1 MIVLVCGGRDYND
14 YTNVFRTLYKIYGEH
29 GITLIVHGGATGAD
43 SLAEK
48 FAKEYEIP
56 SLRVPAQWKK
66 FGVPAGPIRNAQM
79 LDFMGIHPDLVVAF
93 PGGPGTANMV
103 KLARN
108 TGIGFDILVVPE
120 RKE

>member
-14 YTNVFRTLYKIYGEH
+14 YTNVFRTLYRLH
-29 GITLIVHGGATGAD
+29 GDHEITLIVHGGAAGAD
-43 SLAEK
+43 ALAEK
-48 FAKEYEIP
+48 FAKEREIP
-56 SLRVPAQWKK
+56 CLRVPAKWSKYSK
-66 FGVPAGPIRNAQM
+66 GAGPRRNAQM

-108 TGIGFDILVVPE
+108 SGVGIEVLIVPE